1 MVKQL
6 SQKEINK
13 THPAYS
19 YNKAFTLG
27 PWTTHSLFSDPI
39 HLAFVLSR
47 YKFVARM
54 LTGKSKVL
62 EIGCGDA
69 IGTPIVAQFVGKILA
84 IDIDEKIIRSDKKRL
99 ANFQNIRFDVMDFR
113 KSYPEKI
120 FDAVYGI
127 DVIEHIDDHLND
139 VFMRHIC
146 ACLKGIGVCII
157 GTPNISF
164 DKYAS
169 AASRANHIN
178 LHSFSSLQKLLSAH
192 FENVFMFSMSDEVI
206 HTSFAPMAHYLF
218 GLGVG
223 VKK

>member
-1 MVKQL
+1 MQKQL

-27 PWTTHSLFSDPI
+27 PWTTYSLLSDPI

-54 LTGKSKVL
+54 LTGKENVL

-69 IGTPIVAQFVGKILA
+69 IGTPIVAQFVKKILA
-84 IDIDEKIIRSDKKRL
+84 IDIDEKIISSDKKRL
-99 ANFQNIRFDVMDFR
+99 VNFKNIRFEIMDFR
-113 KSYPEKI
+113 KSYPAAI
-120 FDAVYGI
+120 FDAVYSI
-127 DVIEHIDDHLND
+127 DVIEHIDNHLNEK
-139 VFMRHIC
+139 FMRHIC
-146 ACLKGIGVCII
+146 ACLKISGVCII
-157 GTPNISF
+157 GTPNINF

-169 AASRANHIN
+169 AGSKANHIN
-178 LHSFSSLQKLLSAH
+178 LHSFSSLQNLLSAN

-218 GLGVG
+218 GIGVG

>member
-1 MVKQL
+1 MVKEL
-6 SQKEINK
+6 SQKESNK

-19 YNKAFTLG
+19 YKKKFILG

-54 LTGKSKVL
+54 LTGKEKAL

-69 IGTPIVAQFVGKILA
+69 LGIPIVAQFVGKILA
-84 IDIDEKIIRSDKKRL
+84 IDIDEKIIASDKKRL
-99 ANFQNIRFDVMDFR
+99 VDFKNIRFEVMDFR
-113 KSYPEKI
+113 KSYPGEF
-120 FDAVYGI
+120 FDAVYSI
-127 DVIEHIDDHLND
+127 DVLEHIDNHLND

-146 ACLKGIGVCII
+146 ASLKDNGICII

-169 AASRANHIN
+169 LGSRSYHIN
-178 LHSFSSLQKLLSAH
+178 LHSFSSLQKLLSAY
-192 FENVFMFSMSDEVI
+192 FENVFMFSMSDEAI

-218 GLGVG
+218 GIGVG

>member
-1 MVKQL
+1 MLKKL
-6 SQKEINK
+6 SQKEKYK

-19 YNKAFTLG
+19 YNKTFTLG
-27 PWTTHSLFSDPI
+27 PWTSYNLLSDPI

-84 IDIDEKIIRSDKKRL
+84 IDIDEKIILSDKKRL
-99 ANFQNIRFDVMDFR
+99 ASFNNIRFDVMDFR
-113 KSYPEKI
+113 KSYPGKL
-120 FDAVYGI
+120 FDAVYCI

-146 ACLKGIGVCII
+146 ACLVRNGICII
-157 GTPNISF
+157 GTPNINF

-169 AASRANHIN
+169 SGSRANHIN
-178 LHSFSSLQKLLSAH
+178 LHSFSSLQKLLSTN

-218 GLGVG
+218 GIGVG